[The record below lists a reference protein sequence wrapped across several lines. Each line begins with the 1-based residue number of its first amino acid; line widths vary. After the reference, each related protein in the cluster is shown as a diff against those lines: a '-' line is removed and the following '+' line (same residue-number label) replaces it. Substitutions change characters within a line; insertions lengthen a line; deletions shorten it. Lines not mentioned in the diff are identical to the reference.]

1 MNDYF
6 SVLQVNKEQAKIS
19 TTYFWEKY
27 LNKKSSVLR
36 KALNREKKNEK
47 TNLQLSKSN
56 IFADIK
62 LENCVNN
69 ILKKNMKELLSSGHV
84 LSDM

>member
-19 TTYFWEKY
+19 TTYFWEKD
-27 LNKKSSVLR
+27 LNKKSSILR
-36 KALNREKKNEK
+36 KALNQEKKNEK

-62 LENCVNN
+62 LENWVNN